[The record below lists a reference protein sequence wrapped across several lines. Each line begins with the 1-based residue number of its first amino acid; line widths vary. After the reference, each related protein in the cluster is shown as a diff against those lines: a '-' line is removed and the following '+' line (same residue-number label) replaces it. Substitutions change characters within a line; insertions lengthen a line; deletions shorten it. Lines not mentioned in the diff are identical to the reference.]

1 MGPAPQEGSGR
12 KKSFCTLRNPF
23 SGREGSSRMSKGN
36 AATGAQKAKQREST
50 TEIIPDQH
58 FLPEKQFA
66 DLPSN

>member
-1 MGPAPQEGSGR
+1 M
-12 KKSFCTLRNPF
+12 LRNPF
-23 SGREGSSRMSKGN
+23 SGREGSSRISKGN

>member
-1 MGPAPQEGSGR
+1 MQE
-12 KKSFCTLRNPF
+12 KNFCTVRNPLTGG
-23 SGREGSSRMSKGN
+23 GRESFGTSKGSST
-36 AATGAQKAKQREST
+36 TGAQKAKQREST